1 MLCTPVIHMSTG
13 CFDFVT
19 YAGVSPSRLTCLTCR
34 KAEEVWRQVRS
45 LLPAEES
52 AHAYELKQVVEQTF
66 RSAYPAPNIGQTY
79 AASGRLEKELT

>member
-1 MLCTPVIHMSTG
+1 
-13 CFDFVT
+13 
-19 YAGVSPSRLTCLTCR
+19 
-34 KAEEVWRQVRS
+34 VWRQVRS